1 VTINM
6 FELEPYISRSSP
18 VHRLDARVKLAVV
31 VLYIVVL
38 TSLPLDVHFSWPL
51 AFWGLILLAIWAAR
65 LPLGAMLSRST
76 VALPFALAALALVFT
91 TPGQPLFSVA
101 WGSLHLTATAEGLVR
116 FLSILL
122 KSWLGL
128 QAALILS
135 ATTPFTQLLCG
146 LRSLGLP
153 PLLVS
158 MLGFMYR
165 YLFVLVDE
173 VRRMMAA
180 RDARS
185 ARPDRQAGG
194 TLAWRAKVT
203 GQMAGTLFLR
213 SYERS
218 ERIYLAMRARGFDGE
233 IRSAQQLRLQGQ
245 DALVAGTSLL
255 ILAVVVLSYSVL
267 SPGVF

>member
-1 VTINM
+1 MNV
-6 FELEPYISRSSP
+6 FELEPYIPRSSP

-31 VLYIVVL
+31 ALYTVVL
-38 TSLPLDVHFSWPL
+38 TSLPLDVHASWPL
-51 AFWGLILLAIWAAR
+51 AFWALILIAIWAAR
-65 LPLGAMLSRST
+65 LPLGVMLRRST
-76 VALPFALAALALVFT
+76 IALPFALAALALVFT
-91 TPGQPLFSVA
+91 TPGQPLLSTA
-101 WGSLHLTATAEGLVR
+101 WGPFSLTATTEGLAR
-116 FLSILL
+116 FFSILL

-173 VRRMMAA
+173 VSRMMAA

-185 ARPDRQAGG
+185 ARPDGRIGG
-194 TLAWRAKVT
+194 TLIWRAKVT

-233 IRSAQQLRLQGQ
+233 IRSTQQPRLQRH
-245 DALVAGTSLL
+245 DALFAGTSLL

-267 SPGVF
+267 SPRVF